1 MSKLGSLLAA
11 LALASGYSMACAQV
25 SAQGGVLVGP
35 NGMTLYTFDKDMAGS
50 GKSVCNGG
58 CATNWPPLTA
68 TMAPSGEGYS
78 LIQRDDGS
86 QQVAYRGRPLYYWA
100 QDTKPGD
107 KGGDGK
113 LNLWHAAM
121 P

>member
-1 MSKLGSLLAA
+1 MTKLSALLAA
-11 LALASGYSMACAQV
+11 LALAGSYSFAHAQV

-50 GKSVCNGG
+50 GKSACSGT
-58 CATNWPPLTA
+58 CTTNWPPLIA
-68 TMAPSGEGYS
+68 TMAPSGDGYS
-78 LIQRDDGS
+78 LIQRDDGT
-86 QQVAYRGRPLYYWA
+86 QQVAYKGKPLYYWS
-100 QDTKPGD
+100 QDAKPGD

-113 LNLWHAAM
+113 LNIWHTAT